1 MSKAKHKHPPVRGPL
16 DDRQMKLDDKYEM
29 NVVDPQKVLWTT
41 LNVAQEPKVW
51 VVKWGCPRGEK
62 TKKKKVKFFL
72 GQSVRSQERE
82 RTCFEKRRK
91 VLGKI

>member
-62 TKKKKVKFFL
+62 TKKK
-72 GQSVRSQERE
+72 R
-82 RTCFEKRRK
+82 
-91 VLGKI
+91 